1 MTGKKRL
8 GTRRDAEKSLQAR
21 GASFDK
27 LRMRENFGGTKKSPH
42 PELVE
47 GRTSPIPASAF
58 VTFTGVTTVGELA
71 IVTHFAEHRGCEP
84 RSS

>member
-8 GTRRDAEKSLQAR
+8 GMLRREGTEESLQAQ

-47 GRTSPIPASAF
+47 GRTLLIPVSCRRF
-58 VTFTGVTTVGELA
+58 G
-71 IVTHFAEHRGCEP
+71 
-84 RSS
+84 